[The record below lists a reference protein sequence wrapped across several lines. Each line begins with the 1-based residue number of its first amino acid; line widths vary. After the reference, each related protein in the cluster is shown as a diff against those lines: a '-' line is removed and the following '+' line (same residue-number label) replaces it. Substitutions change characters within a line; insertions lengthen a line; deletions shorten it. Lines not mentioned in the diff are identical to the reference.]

1 MMLPLSRNGVGVER
15 NRDES
20 EDRKAKERKKV
31 EYRVTYE
38 HRDHPW

>member
-1 MMLPLSRNGVGVER
+1 MLPLLRNGVGVER

-31 EYRVTYE
+31 ESIA
-38 HRDHPW
+38 

>member
-1 MMLPLSRNGVGVER
+1 MGWGAER

-20 EDRKAKERKKV
+20 KDRKAEERKKV